1 MVCRSLEDLIEIFS
15 STGST
20 ARTHHVRLWKSVM
33 TVQAKGSPRLPLCAW
48 SLTSLTSMAAA
59 RSMWYFHLPC
69 SALWGRGSHVV
80 QGPLPWLVRTLFLQ
94 TLNEPPLAATVFIAF
109 LILVIKNV
117 LTREAHYH
125 FTFWHNWHTPIH
137 NSTTWKVFFVC
148 VCVLVGMGTI
158 MLVLGYRE
166 ALLRPSKINNYFR
179 CIFVQALI
187 NL

>member
-1 MVCRSLEDLIEIFS
+1 MPS
-15 STGST
+15 
-20 ARTHHVRLWKSVM
+20 
-33 TVQAKGSPRLPLCAW
+33 PLCLVSHISDLHGSS
-48 SLTSLTSMAAA
+48 SL
-59 RSMWYFHLPC
+59 HVVLPSPLLC
-69 SALWGRGSHVV
+69 PLGAGSHVV

-109 LILVIKNV
+109 LILVIKNI

-137 NSTTWKVFFVC
+137 NSTTWKVFFLC

-179 CIFVQALI
+179 CIFVQALM